1 MNPDETHVAQIFFP
15 HTEKRTQD
23 VLAAGNRF
31 AYYTTAEV
39 ATKLIRDQ
47 KIWMRS
53 VTTMNDYMEVEH
65 GSQCVSNAWKTAPG
79 IAFKGAID
87 LCFPGLGKELEDDF
101 NGWHPH
107 IRRNTFI
114 TCVSEHLAAEDEIGR
129 LSMWRA
135 YGGSSGVA
143 LVINGAVM
151 FGESD
156 ALGAYASPVAYMSS
170 PQFAEYFSTVTAN
183 IKREVDYV
191 QSLGR
196 EKVKDLVFTLLRFA
210 VLCTKHPGFHEE
222 REWRVIASPLM
233 YSSPLLHNEIE
244 IIHGTP
250 QAVLKIDLQNHPEHD
265 LVGLAL
271 PELLNRIII
280 GPCQFPEVLVTAF
293 TRLLEN
299 AGVHDAAAKVFV
311 SDIPLR

>member
-1 MNPDETHVAQIFFP
+1 MNPDETRVRQIFFP
-15 HTEKRTQD
+15 HTEKKTREL
-23 VLAAGNRF
+23 LAADCRF

-39 ATKLIRDQ
+39 AAKLIGDR

-53 VTTMNDYMEVEH
+53 VTTMNDYLEVEH
-65 GSQCVSNAWKTAPG
+65 GSQCLSNAWNWAPG
-79 IAFKGAID
+79 TAFKEAIN

-107 IRRNTFI
+107 IRRDTFI
-114 TCVSEHLAAEDEIGR
+114 MCVSEHLATEDKFGR

-143 LVINGAVM
+143 LVINGAVL

-170 PQFAEYFSTVTAN
+170 PQFAEHFSMVTTN
-183 IKREVDYV
+183 IRREVDYV

-233 YSSPLLHNEIE
+233 YPSPLLHNEIE
-244 IIHGTP
+244 IIRGTP
-250 QAVLKIDLQNHPEHD
+250 QAVLKIDLQNHPELD

-280 GPCQFPEVLVTAF
+280 GPCQYPEVLVTAF
-293 TRLLEN
+293 IRLLEN
-299 AGVHDAAAKVFV
+299 ADVPDAANKVFV